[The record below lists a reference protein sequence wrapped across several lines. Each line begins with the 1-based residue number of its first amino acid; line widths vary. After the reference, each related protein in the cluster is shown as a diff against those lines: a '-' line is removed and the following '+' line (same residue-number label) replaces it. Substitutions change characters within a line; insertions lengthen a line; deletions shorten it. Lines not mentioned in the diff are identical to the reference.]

1 MAKTLEAHDKLIREI
16 FEGSYQFEIP
26 DYQRPY
32 AWTTEQATE
41 LFDDLYSAMQDARV
55 SGASSQYFLGSIV
68 LIKND
73 RDPKSSVVDGQQR
86 LSTLTMLFA
95 VLRTVMP
102 DAADD
107 ITDFLYKKGKVSLGE
122 KNEYR
127 LTAREEDADFFRTN
141 IQEPGGIAQLVA
153 STDKLKDSRLRYR
166 ENATLLLEKAKA
178 LPPADTLR
186 CGSSSP
192 TTARWLSSPRPT
204 SKPHTAFSPYST
216 TGDSTSRLS
225 TSSKRR
231 SLA

>member
-107 ITDFLYKKGKVSLGE
+107 ITDFLYKKGQGQSWRE
-122 KNEYR
+122 KRVPPDRPRGRCR
-127 LTAREEDADFFRTN
+127 LLPHQYSRAGWHRTVGR
-141 IQEPGGIAQLVA
+141 QYGQAERQP
-153 STDKLKDSRLRYR
+153 S
-166 ENATLLLEKAKA
+166 A
-178 LPPADTLR
+178 LP
-186 CGSSSP
+186 
-192 TTARWLSSPRPT
+192 
-204 SKPHTAFSPYST
+204 
-216 TGDSTSRLS
+216 
-225 TSSKRR
+225 
-231 SLA
+231 

>member
-107 ITDFLYKKGKVSLGE
+107 ITQCAGSLG
-122 KNEYR
+122 
-127 LTAREEDADFFRTN
+127 
-141 IQEPGGIAQLVA
+141 V
-153 STDKLKDSRLRYR
+153 
-166 ENATLLLEKAKA
+166 
-178 LPPADTLR
+178 
-186 CGSSSP
+186 
-192 TTARWLSSPRPT
+192 
-204 SKPHTAFSPYST
+204 
-216 TGDSTSRLS
+216 
-225 TSSKRR
+225 
-231 SLA
+231 

>member
-178 LPPADTLR
+178 LPPADLIALWQFLANDCSLVVISTPDLEAAYR
-186 CGSSSP
+186 I
-192 TTARWLSSPRPT
+192 
-204 SKPHTAFSPYST
+204 FSVLNNR
-216 TGDSTSRLS
+216 GLD
-225 TSSKRR
+225 
-231 SLA
+231 LAPVDFHPEVTH

>member
-1 MAKTLEAHDKLIREI
+1 MDKTLEAHDKLIREI

-107 ITDFLYKKGKVSLGE
+107 ITDFLYKKGKVSLAVAQSVD
-122 KNEYR
+122 R
-127 LTAREEDADFFRTN
+127 RDCRPPPRTLAHH
-141 IQEPGGIAQLVA
+141 GIRP
-153 STDKLKDSRLRYR
+153 DSKGRAGR
-166 ENATLLLEKAKA
+166 
-178 LPPADTLR
+178 
-186 CGSSSP
+186 
-192 TTARWLSSPRPT
+192 
-204 SKPHTAFSPYST
+204 
-216 TGDSTSRLS
+216 
-225 TSSKRR
+225 
-231 SLA
+231 

>member
-41 LFDDLYSAMQDARV
+41 LFDDLYSAMQDTRV

-73 RDPKSSVVDGQQR
+73 REPKSSVVDGQQR

-107 ITDFLYKKGKVSLGE
+107 ITDSFCW
-122 KNEYR
+122 
-127 LTAREEDADFFRTN
+127 FF
-141 IQEPGGIAQLVA
+141 ICW
-153 STDKLKDSRLRYR
+153 STRM
-166 ENATLLLEKAKA
+166 
-178 LPPADTLR
+178 
-186 CGSSSP
+186 
-192 TTARWLSSPRPT
+192 
-204 SKPHTAFSPYST
+204 
-216 TGDSTSRLS
+216 TSRSSLTSRRRILTIRPS
-225 TSSKRR
+225 TKFWSSALRRRR
-231 SLA
+231 SIAK